1 MLTTALD
8 VNLALVGVA
17 QNDVFKK
24 IAGWGLLLTAPMMV
38 ASWYGMNFHDMP
50 ELGAPFA
57 YPVLGGAT
65 LGACI
70 LLYILLR
77 RAKWL

>member
-1 MLTTALD
+1 MD
-8 VNLALVGVA
+8 VNLALVGIA

-24 IAGWGLLLTAPMMV
+24 IAGWGLLLTAPMMI

-50 ELGAPFA
+50 ELGAAHA
-57 YPVLGGAT
+57 YPIT
-65 LGACI
+65 LGATTALCI
-70 LLYILLR
+70 LLYVLLK

>member
-1 MLTTALD
+1 
-8 VNLALVGVA
+8 
-17 QNDVFKK
+17 
-24 IAGWGLLLTAPMMV
+24 
-38 ASWYGMNFHDMP
+38 MNFHDMP